1 MHFLLSN
8 AKEKKSIASNPR
20 EGSILAFPFP
30 HRRYCPSGQNSM
42 ETDKVLSQCD
52 LNLGEF
58 PEQNHI
64 LCMCLHVYVGLQLA
78 QRYINIPDD
87 NKYSYQDESRAFLN
101 WVTDEQAYVAVE
113 SISINWA
120 EVSLINTD
128 T

>member
-1 MHFLLSN
+1 
-8 AKEKKSIASNPR
+8 
-20 EGSILAFPFP
+20 
-30 HRRYCPSGQNSM
+30 
-42 ETDKVLSQCD
+42 
-52 LNLGEF
+52 
-58 PEQNHI
+58 
-64 LCMCLHVYVGLQLA
+64 MCLHVYVGLQLA